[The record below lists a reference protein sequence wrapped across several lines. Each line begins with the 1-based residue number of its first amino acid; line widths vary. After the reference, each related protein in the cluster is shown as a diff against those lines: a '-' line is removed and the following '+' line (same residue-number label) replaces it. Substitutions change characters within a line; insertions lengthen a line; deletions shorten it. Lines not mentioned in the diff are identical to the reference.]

1 MKTVT
6 IQVPDDCEV
15 KIIRKKEE
23 TKKSIIRTY
32 QDLID
37 NKVELSGFY
46 ITNQSDIFSVKG
58 MALNFNRLIS
68 SSEKVAKSMLAM
80 AMISQLMPY
89 YGGRITDKEWRIP
102 YDHVIKYTIIRKNGE
117 MQKDFTWTDF
127 TFLAFHTED
136 QRDEFL
142 KYNERLVKDY
152 LMID

>member
-1 MKTVT
+1 MK
-6 IQVPDDCEV
+6 QEV
-15 KIIRKKEE
+15 SKYYKE
-23 TKKSIIRTY
+23 KGY
-32 QDLID
+32 
-37 NKVELSGFY
+37 
-46 ITNQSDIFSVKG
+46 SV
-58 MALNFNRLIS
+58 
-68 SSEKVAKSMLAM
+68 SEKVAKSMLAM

-136 QRDEFL
+136 QRDKFL